1 MKYRPTTAAVIAGL
15 LAAGIAP
22 LACAQTASVT
32 LFGIVDAY
40 AGRFTGAPTGVSAA
54 DKSVNK
60 VDAGGM
66 STSRFGMRGSESLGG
81 GLNAVFELSAFFR
94 NDTGAI
100 GRNDAIGAPV
110 NVAAD
115 PFFSRAAWV
124 GLQSNDW
131 GQIRLGNATTLL
143 FINAITSNAFGDST
157 VFSPLNLVTFV
168 GGPLTGGGSW
178 TDSIIYNSP
187 NWAGLTL
194 SAANSLSENR
204 GGGNTALRGAYSA
217 GPLAVSAAW
226 QRVDK
231 NPLTFADGTS
241 PNNTRAWQLAAS
253 YNFQVVKVYGHL
265 GEIQNRGTETSPL
278 NVKYRIYEASAEL
291 PLGPGNVLV
300 GYAQRKTG
308 DAVGPVPA
316 TAAGGNKSRK
326 VFTIGY
332 DYALSKRTDAYVMLM
347 RDDTITNVVPA
358 PGTLTSAKANNF
370 AVGIRHVF

>member
-1 MKYRPTTAAVIAGL
+1 MESSACDRS
-15 LAAGIAP
+15 LAILVQCFP
-22 LACAQTASVT
+22 NVT

-40 AGRFTGAPTGVSAA
+40 AGRFVGAPTGVSVS
-54 DKSVNK
+54 DKSVIK
-60 VDAGGM
+60 VEGGGM

-94 NDTGAI
+94 NDTGAV
-100 GRNDAIGAPV
+100 GRSDAIGAPV

-187 NWAGLTL
+187 NWGGVTL

-204 GGGNTALRGAYSA
+204 GGSNSALRGAYAA
-217 GPLAVSAAW
+217 GPFAASAAW
-226 QRVDK
+226 QKVDK

-253 YNFQVVKVYGHL
+253 YDFQVVKLMGHL
-265 GEIQNRGTETSPL
+265 GEIQNRGTETAPL
-278 NVKYRIYEASAEL
+278 DIKYRIYEASAEL
-291 PLGPGNVLV
+291 PVGPGKVLV

-308 DAVGPVPA
+308 DAVGLVPA

-326 VFTIGY
+326 VFTVGY

-347 RDDTITNVVPA
+347 RDDTITNVLPG
-358 PGTLTSAKANNF
+358 PGTLTSAKATNF
-370 AVGIRHVF
+370 GVGIRHLF